1 MISSYNESMSPNGQT
16 PDASLDGQ
24 PVEILNRD
32 TTFTPFDDRFQ
43 VAFEGDHDPHSPR
56 NMPLLHKWLIVLV
69 VCSATTC
76 VTCTSSIYTTTYAQL
91 DQDFATT
98 RFTSALGLSTFVLGI
113 AFGPLLTAPLSENFG
128 RRPIYLVSWSMFVV
142 WTIPSAIAQNMAT
155 LIITRFFDGF
165 SGSTFLSVA
174 GGTAGDIFSK
184 DQLQKPMIFV
194 SLAPFIGP
202 SLGPLL
208 GGIINS
214 YLHWRWTYYIILVWA
229 TAILVAVGFIP
240 ETFHPLVLRS
250 KAQKLRDD
258 TGDDRYW
265 APTERMDKTCRKT
278 VALALM
284 RPFQLLFLEPMCM
297 CLNLYSA
304 ILLGILYLFFG
315 TLPQI
320 FRTNHDM
327 NLWQGGLTF
336 LGIIV
341 GMLVAVT
348 TNPIWIRIRL
358 RLLSRHSEKERQSEH
373 GVPEYQLPP
382 AIAGAI
388 LIPIGLFWFA
398 WTLQRT
404 VHWIVPIAGTM
415 LFGCGVILVYNGI
428 FTFLVEAYSQY
439 AASALAANSFARAFV
454 STAFPLLQIPMYD
467 KLGYHWG
474 TSVLAFLTLAMMPFP
489 WIFFK

>member
-1 MISSYNESMSPNGQT
+1 MISNSNISTSSEGQT
-16 PDASLDGQ
+16 PDTSLDGQ
-24 PVEILNRD
+24 RAEILNRD
-32 TTFTPFDDRFQ
+32 TTLTPFDNAFQ

-142 WTIPSAIAQNMAT
+142 WTIPSAIAQNMTT

-174 GGTAGDIFSK
+174 GGTTGDIFSK

-214 YLHWRWTYYIILVWA
+214 YLHWKWTYYIILVWA
-229 TAILVAVGFIP
+229 TVILVAVSFIP
-240 ETFHPLVLRS
+240 ETFHPLVLRA
-250 KAQKLRDD
+250 KAQKLRND

-265 APTERMDKTCRKT
+265 APAEKINKPCRNT
-278 VALALM
+278 VAFTLM

-327 NLWQGGLTF
+327 NLWQSGLTF
-336 LGIIV
+336 LGIII

-358 RLLSRHSEKERQSEH
+358 WLLSRHSERERQSEH
-373 GVPEYQLPP
+373 SVPEYQLPP
-382 AIAGAI
+382 AVAGAI

-415 LFGCGVILVYNGI
+415 LFGCGTDKISAQ
-428 FTFLVEAYSQY
+428 VEAYSQY
-439 AASALAANSFARAFV
+439 AASALAANSFARAFL
-454 STAFPLLQIPMYD
+454 SSMRIPFFCS
-467 KLGYHWG
+467 YHI
-474 TSVLAFLTLAMMPFP
+474 P
-489 WIFFK
+489 